1 MNQDNIIEQIQEL
14 DEKLAQSIEHQK
26 REAVFAEAA
35 NERFERNILSF
46 QKYYPDI
53 AKAVSEFSVRP
64 DFCLHVTK
72 SGHGNFV
79 TKGNSVPLYGDDPIT
94 QTKEQVEKQTLKP
107 FFSFTD
113 YTAYSGDERDS
124 RIHIKY
130 MNALSKLM
138 REIKGHDNE
147 VIKVLPEHFPS
158 AIIFG
163 VGLGYHIPLL
173 LEKTT
178 FDYVFIVEPDFEQ
191 FFASLFCIDWAS
203 IIEEIDAQGR
213 CLFIN
218 LGADQTS
225 FTRDLEVIAEDI
237 GAFSLVRSFC
247 YQHTPQAEINQLIV
261 KWCTDYFLFQYGHGF
276 FNDAITGLSH
286 SIHLVEKSAQFLSW
300 KRSSHLDLNTPI
312 FIVGNG
318 PSLDEAEEFI
328 KANHSS
334 AIVIAAG
341 TAVASLYK
349 KGIPVD
355 FHVLVERPYSNYK
368 IFGEIVPENYY
379 NDVNLL
385 GLNTL
390 YPDNVDR
397 YKWAGIA
404 TKGNE
409 AGTFLLD
416 LVSYQH
422 TGKILPLLSFSNPVV
437 ANTALSFFLYLGFK
451 QVYLFGVDNGK
462 LPNGHHHSKDSIYK
476 LNNDDENEKGY
487 GSLALDQKTL
497 PGNFG
502 GIVTTNELFTSAHH
516 QLEKLIDKY
525 KEQIVFNVGIGAK
538 LEGAIATEV
547 SALLPLTESLDKNQ
561 QISAIKEC
569 FMSLPA
575 EDVNAKLLAFDRY
588 NEICEH
594 LISIAQEKIDSRKAA
609 SELLIRQARYLFA
622 FKKTTLGH
630 LYHMIKGSM
639 LYYFCPAITLL
650 YTYQDDEKTVEYFNQ
665 VNSLWIDFLLEMQ
678 KEYPLN
684 YRRMC
689 DLGKEAINE

>member
-1 MNQDNIIEQIQEL
+1 MNSDNLIDQIQDL

-26 REAVFAEAA
+26 REAVFAEEA
-35 NERFERNILSF
+35 NTRFERNLESF

-53 AKAVSEFSVRP
+53 AKAVSEYSVRP

-79 TKGNSVPLYGDDPIT
+79 TKGSSVPLYGDDPIA
-94 QTKEQVEKQTLKP
+94 QTKEQVEKQTKKP

-147 VIKVLPEHFPS
+147 VIKVLPKHFPS

-173 LEKTT
+173 LEKTS

-191 FFASLFCIDWAS
+191 FFASLFCIDWAT
-203 IIEEIDAQGR
+203 IIEEVDEQGR

-218 LGADQTS
+218 LGADKSS

-247 YQHTPQAEINQLIV
+247 YQHTPQAEINQLIT
-261 KWCTDYFLFQYGHGF
+261 KWCNDYFLFQYGHGF
-276 FNDAITGLSH
+276 FNDAITGLAH
-286 SIHLVEKSAQFLSW
+286 SIHLVEKTAQFLSW
-300 KRSSHLDLNTPI
+300 SNSKVLDPETPI
-312 FIVGNG
+312 FVVGNG
-318 PSLDEAEEFI
+318 PSLDEAEAFI
-328 KANHSS
+328 KANHQK

-355 FHVLVERPYSNYK
+355 FHVLVERPYSNYQ
-368 IFGEIVPENYY
+368 IFGDIVPDNYY
-379 NDVNLL
+379 ANINLL

-416 LVSYQH
+416 LISYQ
-422 TGKILPLLSFSNPVV
+422 TQGKILPLLSYSNPVV
-437 ANTALSFFLYLGFK
+437 ANTALSFTLFFGFK

-462 LPNGHHHSKDSIYK
+462 LPNGHHHSKDSIYRV
-476 LNNDDENEKGY
+476 NNEDENEKGY
-487 GSLALDQKTL
+487 GSLSLDKKTL

-502 GIVTTNELFTSAHH
+502 GVVTTNELFTSAHH

-525 KEQIVFNVGIGAK
+525 NDHVFYNVGIGAK
-538 LEGAIATEV
+538 LEGAIATKIE
-547 SALLPLTESLDKNQ
+547 SLLPLERTIDKNE
-561 QISAIKEC
+561 QIEAIKSH
-569 FMSLPA
+569 FTSLPS
-575 EDVNAKLLAFDRY
+575 ESVNEALLAFDRY

-594 LISIAQEKIDSRKAA
+594 LISIANEHIDSRQKA
-609 SELLIRQARYLFA
+609 SEVLLRQARYLFA
-622 FKKTTLGH
+622 FKKTALGH

-650 YTYQDDEKTVEYFNQ
+650 YTYKDDDKTVEYFLK
-665 VNSLWIDFLLEMQ
+665 VNELWILFLKDMQ

-684 YRRMC
+684 YMAKC
-689 DLGKEAINE
+689 DLGMEN